1 MPETAPS
8 ETSRADS
15 APGPVVYIGT
25 HHRCGTVYLRNV
37 FTRFTKF
44 VPLTFFKGHP
54 EEAPAEADI
63 VQDGH
68 SRSPLLKAGEGI
80 HAFRDPFALLLSHV
94 RYHLTTEKPGEP
106 PNLFIMD
113 DGRTYGEHL
122 KENTTLEGQ
131 AMFEIDNVFGRT
143 LKAMLAWD
151 YDNPRFLNLPLEA
164 FFSPE
169 EAERIGYLVADRFAP
184 FTPHREILAKA
195 FVHFVV
201 NAPHVR
207 QAHGT
212 RVEGEE
218 AKAVLPA
225 AVIERLYGEFPSI
238 RMLEERLARPV

>member
-1 MPETAPS
+1 MS
-8 ETSRADS
+8 ETPPR
-15 APGPVVYIGT
+15 PVIYIGT

-44 VPLTFFKGHP
+44 VPLTFYKGIP

-68 SRSPLLKAGEGI
+68 SRSALVKAGEGI
-80 HAFRDPFALLLSHV
+80 HVFRDPFALLLSHV
-94 RYHLTTEKPGEP
+94 RYHMTTEKPGEP
-106 PNLFIMD
+106 PNLFTME
-113 DGRTYGEHL
+113 DGRSYGEHL
-122 KENTTLEGQ
+122 KANTTLEGQ

-151 YDNPRFLNLPLEA
+151 YDNPRFLNYPLDV
-164 FFSPE
+164 FFSPAS
-169 EAERIGYLVADRFAP
+169 AERIGYAVADRFAP
-184 FTPHREILAKA
+184 FTEHREILAKA

-207 QAHGT
+207 QTHGT

-218 AKAVLPA
+218 AKTVLPA
-225 AVIERLYGEFPSI
+225 TVVERLYAEFPAI
-238 RMLEERLARPV
+238 RTLEARVAETPG